1 MIVRSLRQ
9 GTPGDEFALW
19 LLGQKCVTGLPP
31 AVDPFCAYG
40 EDEPYLLAPTTTG
53 PRVGTAEILLGELFD
68 VLGPAFSG
76 DVDYA
81 PANREV
87 ASGVVRVGDGNGHA
101 RVTLDVAGPS
111 GNPARC

>member
-1 MIVRSLRQ
+1 
-9 GTPGDEFALW
+9 
-19 LLGQKCVTGLPP
+19 VTGLPP

-53 PRVGTAEILLGELFD
+53 SRVGTAEILLGELFD

-101 RVTLDVAGPS
+101 RVALDVAGPS